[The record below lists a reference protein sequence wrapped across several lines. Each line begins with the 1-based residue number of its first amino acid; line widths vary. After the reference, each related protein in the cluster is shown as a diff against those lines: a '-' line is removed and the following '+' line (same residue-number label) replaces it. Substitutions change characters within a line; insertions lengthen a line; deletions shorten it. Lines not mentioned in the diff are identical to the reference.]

1 MQLARLMTEEK
12 NDKNILQDTHSP
24 ASWSLTYKDS
34 VLSLVK
40 GTREA
45 ISASPRTKALQSLV
59 KHTNEIGQFIS
70 LKQGQL
76 HKNGSRMINKLTVK
90 VCCCLAVP

>member
-12 NDKNILQDTHSP
+12 KDKNIFARHSP

-45 ISASPRTKALQSLV
+45 ISASPRTKALQSFV
-59 KHTNEIGQFIS
+59 KDTNEMGQSKAGANKNHTNDD
-70 LKQGQL
+70 L
-76 HKNGSRMINKLTVK
+76 MINKLTVK